1 MTSKPSDL
9 RVLTPAEDTA
19 RDTAED
25 SAELSIVIPMFN
37 EALVLEE
44 LFARLETVVAGLKKD
59 TEVILVD
66 DGSTDTTW
74 LDITHYEPVNFRLRC
89 LALSRNFGKEAALT
103 SGLHVASGQ
112 AVVILDAD
120 CQDPPELLPLML
132 QAWEE
137 GAEVINMKRRSRHG
151 ETWLKRKSAA
161 LYYRLLGALA
171 EIPIPENV
179 GDFRLMSRKVV
190 DEVNRLGERNRYMK
204 GILAWPGFRQV
215 TLEYDRDSRSAGNSK
230 WNYWQ
235 LFRLSVAGITSF
247 SNKPLRLASLLGA
260 LVAFSAFVYG
270 AWVLVRTLI
279 YGDPVTGYPSM
290 MLVILF
296 LGGIQLMT
304 IGVLGEYVGRIFTEV
319 KNRPSYIVRESH
331 TREAGGESAR
341 VESVQ
346 S

>member
-1 MTSKPSDL
+1 
-9 RVLTPAEDTA
+9 
-19 RDTAED
+19 
-25 SAELSIVIPMFN
+25 
-37 EALVLEE
+37 
-44 LFARLETVVAGLKKD
+44 
-59 TEVILVD
+59 
-66 DGSTDTTW
+66 
-74 LDITHYEPVNFRLRC
+74 
-89 LALSRNFGKEAALT
+89 
-103 SGLHVASGQ
+103 
-112 AVVILDAD
+112 
-120 CQDPPELLPLML
+120 
-132 QAWEE
+132 
-137 GAEVINMKRRSRHG
+137 
-151 ETWLKRKSAA
+151 
-161 LYYRLLGALA
+161 
-171 EIPIPENV
+171 
-179 GDFRLMSRKVV
+179 
-190 DEVNRLGERNRYMK
+190 MK

-215 TLEYDRDSRSAGNSK
+215 TLEYDRDIRSAGDSK

-260 LVAFSAFVYG
+260 MVAFTAFVYG

-331 TREAGGESAR
+331 TREATGETAR
-341 VESVQ
+341 VESIK